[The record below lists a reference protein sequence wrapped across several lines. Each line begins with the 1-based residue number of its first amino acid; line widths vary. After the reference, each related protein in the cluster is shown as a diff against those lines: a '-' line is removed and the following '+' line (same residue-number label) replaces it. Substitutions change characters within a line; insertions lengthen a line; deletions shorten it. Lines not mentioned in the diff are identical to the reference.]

1 MRAAAGAL
9 GFLLAACSSL
19 SGDVDATSADLL
31 AEHGLEPAGATSI
44 QQLEIGDPSQ
54 PPWVFYAAASQQ
66 IGLAAGW
73 DRGATLELRT
83 TPVRGSIDGLRA
95 HVLMED
101 GRIVGAWLSHP
112 DAAPGIYALD
122 APP

>member
-9 GFLLAACSSL
+9 GLLLTACSSL
-19 SGDVDATSADLL
+19 SGEVDAISADLL

-44 QQLEIGDPSQ
+44 EQLEIGDPSE

-73 DRGATLELRT
+73 DRGAALELRT
-83 TPVRGSIDGLRA
+83 TPVRGPVDGLRA
-95 HVLMED
+95 HVLVED

-112 DAAPGIYALD
+112 DEAPGIYALD